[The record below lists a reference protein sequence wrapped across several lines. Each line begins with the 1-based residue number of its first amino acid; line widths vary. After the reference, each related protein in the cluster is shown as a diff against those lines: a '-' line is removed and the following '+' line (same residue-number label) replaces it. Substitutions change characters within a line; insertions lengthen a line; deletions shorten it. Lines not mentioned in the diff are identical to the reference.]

1 MMNKHRAEINAEI
14 KYFEREIN
22 NLMIINKRTPLFI
35 NKNTNQNI
43 TEITRLTIKLNNLKA
58 PQ

>member
-22 NLMIINKRTPLFI
+22 NLMIINKMTPLFI

-43 TEITRLTIKLNNLKA
+43 AEITRLTIKLNNLKA

>member
-1 MMNKHRAEINAEI
+1 MMSKHRAEINAEI

-22 NLMIINKRTPLFI
+22 NLTAISKIKPSFI
-35 NKNTNQNI
+35 NKIPNRNI
-43 TEITRLTIKLNNLKA
+43 AEITRLTIKLNNLKA

>member
-35 NKNTNQNI
+35 NRNTNPNI
-43 TEITRLTIKLNNLKA
+43 SEINRLTIKLNSLKA